1 MIIEGT
7 NPGGFATSSDVLVQA
22 GYMYFRGTDNA
33 VWRVNAANPGDCANF
48 GGPATIST
56 RSNVCPADDG
66 HIYFC
71 GTDGKVWRM
80 SIAQPHN
87 PTALGNFTAAS
98 DVLAANGYVYFRGT
112 DNAVW
117 QVNAANPSECTNFG
131 GPGVLSTQSNVYPA
145 DDGHIY
151 FCGTDGK
158 VWRVSAAQPH
168 NPAALGNF
176 TAASDV
182 LAAKGY
188 VYFRGTDNAVWQV
201 NAANPSECTN
211 FGGPAVVSTQ
221 SRVYP
226 ADDGYLYFRG
236 TDGKAWRLNASPP
249 HDHGTPG
256 DITAAS
262 ATFAAGGAM
271 YLQGPAHLVWRYSFQ
286 TGTLADY
293 ATAAVSTLQDWYD
306 EQAGL
311 WLIPT
316 QPNMPDTTGWWNS
329 ANALYAL
336 IDYMANTHTSGYAG
350 VIENTFSRNSGGNFL
365 NQFYDDEGWWALAWI
380 NACDF
385 TADAA
390 QKQNYLTM
398 AKTIFE
404 DMTKGWSP
412 QPFGGGVIWQKATQ
426 SMNSIENE
434 LFLAVAVR
442 LYQRT
447 SGAEQAQYSGWL
459 QRAGQWFYDRF
470 VNVPSA
476 QHLIYDGI
484 VTSPSDPSGYV
495 FHEATYTYTQ
505 GVIIG
510 ALADMA
516 AANID
521 FAGQNPL
528 TLAVQIANAATARL
542 AQNGILTEYGSVEVG
557 ISPDGAQFK
566 GIFMRN
572 LAHLAAQVGAPGNA
586 SYLSFIQRNSHSVL
600 LSSRNSMN
608 QFGFRWQGP
617 FDQADAVRQIS
628 ALEALNAAMRVGVTS
643 P

>member
-7 NPGGFATSSDVLVQA
+7 NPGGFATLSDVQVRA

-33 VWRVNAANPGDCANF
+33 VWRVNATNPGDCTNF
-48 GGPATIST
+48 GGPGVIST
-56 RSNVCPADDG
+56 RSNVYPADDE

-80 SIAQPHN
+80 STVQPHN
-87 PTALGNFTAAS
+87 PSALGNFTAQS

-117 QVNAANPSECTNFG
+117 QVNATNPG
-131 GPGVLSTQSNVYPA
+131 
-145 DDGHIY
+145 D
-151 FCGTDGK
+151 
-158 VWRVSAAQPH
+158 
-168 NPAALGNF
+168 
-176 TAASDV
+176 
-182 LAAKGY
+182 
-188 VYFRGTDNAVWQV
+188 
-201 NAANPSECTN
+201 CTN
-211 FGGPAVVSTQ
+211 FGGPAVVGAE

-236 TDGKAWRLNASPP
+236 TDGKAWRLNSSPP
-249 HDHGTPG
+249 HDHSIPG
-256 DITAAS
+256 NFTAVS
-262 ATFAAGGAM
+262 AAFAAGGAM
-271 YLQGPAHLVWRYSFQ
+271 YLQGTDHLVWRYSFQ
-286 TGTLADY
+286 AGTLADY
-293 ATAAVSTLQDWYD
+293 AAAAAIALQDWYD
-306 EQAGL
+306 GQAGL

-316 QPNMPDTTGWWNS
+316 EPNMPDTTGWWNS

-336 IDYMANTHTSGYAG
+336 IDYMSNTHTTSYAN
-350 VIENTFSRNSGGNFL
+350 VIENTFERNSGANFL

-380 NACDF
+380 NAYDF
-385 TADAA
+385 AADPVR
-390 QKQNYLTM
+390 KQNYLAM

-404 DMTKGWSP
+404 DMTKGWDS
-412 QPFGGGVIWQKATQ
+412 QTFGGGVIWQKGTQ

-434 LFLAVAVR
+434 LFIAVAVR

-447 SGAEQAQYSGWL
+447 SGAERAQYSDWL

-484 VTSPSDPSGYV
+484 VSSPSDPSGYV
-495 FHEATYTYTQ
+495 FHEQTYTYTQ

-516 AANID
+516 AENID
-521 FAGQNPL
+521 LARQNAL
-528 TLAVQIANAATARL
+528 TVATQIANAATSRL
-542 AQNGILTEYGSVEVG
+542 AQNGVLTEFGAAEVG

-572 LAHLAAQVGAPGNA
+572 LAYLAARVGAPGNN
-586 SYLSFIQRNSHSVL
+586 SYVNFIERNSHSVL
-600 LSSRNSMN
+600 LNSRNSMN

-628 ALEALNAAMRVGVTS
+628 ALEALNAAMRVGVTT
-643 P
+643 PLCPN